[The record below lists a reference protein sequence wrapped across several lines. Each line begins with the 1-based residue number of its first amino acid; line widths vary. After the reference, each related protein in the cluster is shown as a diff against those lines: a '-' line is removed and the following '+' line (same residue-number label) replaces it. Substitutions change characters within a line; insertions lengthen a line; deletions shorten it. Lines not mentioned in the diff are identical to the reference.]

1 MKKISHKKTG
11 ILGGTFNP
19 VHCGHI
25 HLARKALEE
34 AKLDQILFIPSGVS
48 YMKNLNEILP
58 TQERLEMV
66 RLAVRQYPAFAV
78 SSIETDKKGN
88 SYSHETIQA
97 LQNEQP
103 ETEFFF
109 LTGADTI
116 FSMEEWK
123 DPASIFQSVT
133 ILAACRPG
141 ISLEGLQK
149 QISYLQTKY
158 RADIRLIAV
167 DYVDISSSDIREA
180 IRNGI
185 SIHGLVPQAVEN
197 YISEHHLYQNTQER

>member
-1 MKKISHKKTG
+1 
-11 ILGGTFNP
+11 
-19 VHCGHI
+19 
-25 HLARKALEE
+25 
-34 AKLDQILFIPSGVS
+34 
-48 YMKNLNEILP
+48 MKNLHEILP
-58 TQERLEMV
+58 AEERMEMV
-66 RLAVRQYPAFAV
+66 RLAIMQYPAFAV
-78 SSIETDKKGN
+78 SSIETDKKSN
-88 SYSHETIQA
+88 SYTHETILA

-123 DPASIFQSVT
+123 DPAGIFQSVSV
-133 ILAACRPG
+133 LAACRPG

-158 RADIRLIAV
+158 QADIRLIAV
-167 DYVDISSSDIREA
+167 DYVDISSSDIRNA
-180 IRNGI
+180 IRNGT
-185 SIHGLVPQAVEN
+185 SIRGLVPQTVEN